1 MSGARRSP
9 TAVRRALALELRTR
23 RVTAGLTV
31 EKAAAA
37 VGMSQSKLTQIER
50 AGQVP
55 SRDEVSDL
63 LDAYGGATD
72 EERDGL
78 LALVRDSKRKEWWES
93 IHALPPK
100 LKVYLG
106 LESVASSL
114 LAYNPL
120 LVHGLL
126 QTEDYAREVIRSG
139 RPDLL
144 AHELGQLVEAR
155 IRRQDEVLG
164 REGPDEP
171 PPLELWSIMDE
182 AVLRRQVGGAKVMRD
197 QIERL
202 IKASALPNV
211 TLQVLPFSLG
221 AHAGMAGTLTILQ
234 FEPADH
240 PVVYV
245 DGQAGNLYLERD
257 EDLRRTQQV
266 MNRILAAALAPDESL
281 ALMREISEESTK

>member
-23 RVTAGLTV
+23 RIAAGLTV
-31 EKAAAA
+31 EKASAA

-55 SRDEVSDL
+55 SRDEVIKL
-63 LDAYGGATD
+63 LGTYGGAS
-72 EERDGL
+72 EEDRDGL
-78 LALVRDSKRKEWWES
+78 LSLVRDSKHKEWWES

-114 LAYNPL
+114 LAYNPAL
-120 LVHGLL
+120 AHGLL
-126 QTEDYAREVIRSG
+126 QTEDYARAVIRSG
-139 RPDLL
+139 KPDVL
-144 AHELGQLVEAR
+144 AHELDQLVDAR
-155 IRRQDEVLG
+155 IRRQAEVLD

-171 PPLELWSIMDE
+171 PPLELWSVMDE
-182 AVLRRQVGGAKVMRD
+182 AVLRRQVGGPKVMRA
-197 QIERL
+197 QLERL
-202 IKASALPNV
+202 IEASARPNV
-211 TLQVLPFSLG
+211 TLQVLPFGLG

-234 FEPADH
+234 FEPSDH

-245 DGQAGNLYLERD
+245 DGHAGNLYLERD
-257 EDLRRTQQV
+257 EDLRRAQQV
-266 MNRILAAALAPDESL
+266 MNRILADALAPDRSL
-281 ALMREISEESTK
+281 ALMREISEETTK